1 VAARQG
7 EGSLIQVL
15 DIYKRFGEQQ
25 VLSGVSLNIPRGQIL
40 VIIGGSGT
48 GKTVLLKHLIGLLRP
63 DRGHIFVEGVDICHL
78 RSWELK
84 EVRKKFGMLF
94 QGAALLDS
102 MTVGENVAFP
112 MREHT
117 RLKEK
122 DIMARV
128 QSRLADV
135 GLYGIEDKYPSEL
148 SGGMRKRVG
157 LARAIALEPEIV
169 LFDEPTTGLDPI
181 MSDVINELILNTQRR
196 LGITFF
202 IISHDVKGALKIAH
216 RIAMLHQGKIVEE
229 GTPEQ
234 IEASENPVVLQFLA
248 GSAEGPIRAG

>member
-1 VAARQG
+1 
-7 EGSLIQVL
+7 LIQVV
-15 DIYKRFGEQQ
+15 DIHKRFGEQK
-25 VLSGVSLNIPRGQIL
+25 VLNGVSLRIPRGEIV

-63 DRGHIFVEGVDICHL
+63 DRGHIFVEGMDICHL

-84 EVRKKFGMLF
+84 ETRKKFGMLF
-94 QGAALLDS
+94 QGAALFDS
-102 MTVGENVAFP
+102 LTVGENVAFP
-112 MREHT
+112 IREHT

-122 DIMARV
+122 DIQARV
-128 QSRLADV
+128 RNRLAEV
-135 GLYGIEDKYPSEL
+135 GLHGIEDKYPSEL

-181 MSDVINELILNTQRR
+181 MSDVINDLILRTQRK

-202 IISHDVKGALKIAH
+202 IITHDVKGALKIAH
-216 RIAMLHQGKIVEE
+216 RVAMLYEGRIVEQ
-229 GTPEQ
+229 GTPEE
-234 IEASENPVVLQFLA
+234 IEASQNPIVRQFLA
-248 GSAEGPIRAG
+248 GSSEGPIRAG

>member
-1 VAARQG
+1 M
-7 EGSLIQVL
+7 IQVV
-15 DIYKRFGEQQ
+15 DIHKRFGEQK
-25 VLSGVSLNIPRGQIL
+25 VLDGVTLHVPRGEIL

-84 EVRKKFGMLF
+84 ETRKKFGMLF
-94 QGAALLDS
+94 QGAALFDS
-102 MTVGENVAFP
+102 LTVAENVAFP
-112 MREHT
+112 LREHT

-122 DIMARV
+122 QIMARV
-128 QSRLADV
+128 QSRLAEV
-135 GLYGIEDKYPSEL
+135 GLHGIEDKHPSEL

-181 MSDVINELILNTQRR
+181 MSDVINDLILSTQRK

-216 RIAMLHQGKIVEE
+216 RVAMIYEGKIIEE
-229 GTPEQ
+229 GTPEE
-234 IEASENPVVLQFLA
+234 IRSTENPIVRQFLS
-248 GSAEGPIRAG
+248 GSSEGPVRVG

>member
-1 VAARQG
+1 M
-7 EGSLIQVL
+7 IQVV
-15 DIYKRFGEQQ
+15 DIHKRFGEQR
-25 VLSGVSLNIPRGQIL
+25 VLNGVSLRIPRGEIV

-63 DRGHIFVEGVDICHL
+63 DRGHIFVEGMDICHL

-84 EVRKKFGMLF
+84 ETRKKFGMLF
-94 QGAALLDS
+94 QGAALFDS
-102 MTVGENVAFP
+102 FTVAENVAFP
-112 MREHT
+112 IREHT

-122 DIMARV
+122 DIQARV
-128 QSRLADV
+128 RNRLAEV
-135 GLYGIEDKYPSEL
+135 GLHGIEDKYPSEL

-181 MSDVINELILNTQRR
+181 MSDVINDLILRTQRK

-216 RIAMLHQGKIVEE
+216 RVAMLHEGRIVEE
-229 GTPEQ
+229 GTPEE
-234 IEASENPVVLQFLA
+234 IEASQNPIVRQFLV
-248 GSAEGPIRAG
+248 GSSEGPIRAG

>member
-1 VAARQG
+1 M
-7 EGSLIQVL
+7 IQVL
-15 DIYKRFGEQQ
+15 DIHKQFGEQK
-25 VLSGVSLNIPRGQIL
+25 VLDGLSLNVPRGEIL

-63 DRGHIFVEGVDICHL
+63 DRGHIFVEGMDICHL

-84 EVRKKFGMLF
+84 ETRKKFGMLF
-94 QGAALLDS
+94 QGAALFDS
-102 MTVGENVAFP
+102 LTVAENVAFP

-117 RLKEK
+117 RLKDKE
-122 DIMARV
+122 IMARV
-128 QSRLADV
+128 QSRLAEV
-135 GLYGIEDKYPSEL
+135 GLHGIEDKYPSEL

-181 MSDVINELILNTQRR
+181 MSDVINDLILNTQRK

-202 IISHDVKGALKIAH
+202 IISHDVKGAMKIAH
-216 RIAMLHQGKIVEE
+216 RVAMLYEGKIVEE
-229 GTPEQ
+229 GTPKEIQ
-234 IEASENPVVLQFLA
+234 SSGNPIVQQFLS
-248 GSAEGPIRAG
+248 GSSEGPIQAV

>member
-1 VAARQG
+1 
-7 EGSLIQVL
+7 LIQVL
-15 DIYKRFGEQQ
+15 DVHKQFGEQK
-25 VLSGVSLNIPRGQIL
+25 VLDGVSLRIPRGEIL

-63 DRGHIFVEGVDICHL
+63 DKGHIFVEGLDICHL

-84 EVRKKFGMLF
+84 ETRKKFGMLF
-94 QGAALLDS
+94 QGAALFDS
-102 MTVGENVAFP
+102 LTVAENVAFP

-117 RLKEK
+117 RLNEEE
-122 DIMARV
+122 IMTRV
-128 QSRLADV
+128 GNRLEDV
-135 GLYGIEDKYPSEL
+135 GLHGIEDKYPSEL

-157 LARAIALEPEIV
+157 LARALALEPEIV

-181 MSDVINELILNTQRR
+181 MSDVINDLISDTQKK

-216 RIAMLHQGKIVEE
+216 RIAMLYEGRIVEE
-229 GTPEQ
+229 GTPEE
-234 IEASENPVVLQFLA
+234 IESSPNPIVQQFLA
-248 GSAEGPIRAG
+248 GRSEGPIRAG

>member
-1 VAARQG
+1 
-7 EGSLIQVL
+7 
-15 DIYKRFGEQQ
+15 
-25 VLSGVSLNIPRGQIL
+25 VSLRIPRGEIV

-63 DRGHIFVEGVDICHL
+63 DRGHIFVEGMDICHL

-84 EVRKKFGMLF
+84 ETRKKFGMLF
-94 QGAALLDS
+94 QGAALFDS
-102 MTVGENVAFP
+102 FTVAENVAFP
-112 MREHT
+112 IREHT

-122 DIMARV
+122 DIQARV
-128 QSRLADV
+128 RNRLAEV
-135 GLYGIEDKYPSEL
+135 GLHGIEDKYPSEL

-181 MSDVINELILNTQRR
+181 MSDVINDLILRTQRK

-216 RIAMLHQGKIVEE
+216 RVAMLHEGRIVEE
-229 GTPEQ
+229 GTPEE
-234 IEASENPVVLQFLA
+234 IEASQNPIVRQFLA
-248 GSAEGPIRAG
+248 GSSEGPIRAG

>member
-1 VAARQG
+1 V
-7 EGSLIQVL
+7 IQVV
-15 DIYKRFGEQQ
+15 DIHKRFGEQK
-25 VLSGVSLNIPRGQIL
+25 VLDGITLHVPRGEIL

-84 EVRKKFGMLF
+84 ETRKKFGMLF
-94 QGAALLDS
+94 QGAALFDS

-112 MREHT
+112 LREHT
-117 RLKEK
+117 RLKDK
-122 DIMARV
+122 QIMARV
-128 QSRLADV
+128 RSRLAEV
-135 GLYGIEDKYPSEL
+135 GLHGIEDKYPSEL

-181 MSDVINELILNTQRR
+181 MSDVINGLILNTQRK

-202 IISHDVKGALKIAH
+202 IISHDVKGALKVAH
-216 RIAMLHQGKIVEE
+216 RIAMLYEGRIIEE
-229 GTPEQ
+229 GTPEE
-234 IEASENPVVLQFLA
+234 ILSSGNPMVRQFLS
-248 GSAEGPIRAG
+248 GSSEGPIRVG

>member
-1 VAARQG
+1 M
-7 EGSLIQVL
+7 IQVL
-15 DIYKRFGEQQ
+15 DVSKQFGEQR
-25 VLSGVSLNIPRGQIL
+25 VLDGVTLHVPRGQIL

-63 DRGHIFVEGVDICHL
+63 DAGHIFVEGVDICHL

-94 QGAALLDS
+94 QGGALFDS
-102 MTVGENVAFP
+102 LTVAENVAFP

-122 DIMARV
+122 DLMARV
-128 QSRLADV
+128 RKRLADV
-135 GLYGIEDKYPSEL
+135 GLHGIEDKYPSEL

-157 LARAIALEPEIV
+157 LARALALEPEIV

-181 MSDVINELILNTQRR
+181 MSDVINELILTTQRR

-202 IISHDVKGALKIAH
+202 IISHDMQGALKIAD
-216 RIAMLHQGKIVEE
+216 RIAMLHSGHIIEE
-229 GTPEQ
+229 GTPEE
-234 IEASENPVVLQFLA
+234 IRASRNSIVQQFLS
-248 GSAEGPIRAG
+248 GTSVGPIRAG